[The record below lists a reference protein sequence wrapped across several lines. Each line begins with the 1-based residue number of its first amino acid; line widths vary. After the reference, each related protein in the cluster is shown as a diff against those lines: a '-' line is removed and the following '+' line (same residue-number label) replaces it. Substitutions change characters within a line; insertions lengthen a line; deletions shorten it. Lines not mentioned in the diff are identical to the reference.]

1 MALLADIHV
10 FLWFLRGDSR
20 LGERARRQ
28 LVDPNTQVLVSA
40 AAFWEIAIEFA
51 AGNLGLDDPPD
62 IYLPVGFKST
72 GFRELPI
79 NMYHAIAV
87 SRLPLHHKDPFDRI
101 MIAQAQLEGLTLVT
115 ADDTFSRYDVAVLDA
130 RK

>member
-1 MALLADIHV
+1 MAFLADTHV

-20 LGERARRQ
+20 LGERARLQ
-28 LVDPNTQVLVSA
+28 LVDPNMQVWVSA
-40 AAFWEIAIEFA
+40 AAFWEIAIKFA

-79 NMYHAIAV
+79 NMHHAIAV

-115 ADDTFSRYDVAVLDA
+115 ADDTFSRYDVGVLNA